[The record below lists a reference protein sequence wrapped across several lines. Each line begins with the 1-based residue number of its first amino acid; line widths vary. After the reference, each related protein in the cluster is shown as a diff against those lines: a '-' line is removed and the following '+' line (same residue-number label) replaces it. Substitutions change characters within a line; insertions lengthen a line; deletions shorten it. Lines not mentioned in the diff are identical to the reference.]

1 MHRPT
6 ETKGGFV
13 NLASSLA
20 LLFARDLTRL
30 AQEVAAFS
38 DDATVWSTPPGITN
52 PVGNLVLHLEGN
64 LREYVGRTLGGHAY
78 VRDRPQ
84 EFALR
89 DLSRAELLRRI
100 EALKPLICS
109 TVADLSAEQLESEY
123 PVLVLEKPMT
133 VQQFVIHLYGHLS
146 WHLGQID
153 STRRVLT
160 GSGAIPLL
168 GL

>member
-1 MHRPT
+1 
-6 ETKGGFV
+6 V
-13 NLASSLA
+13 NLATSLA

-30 AQEVAAFS
+30 AQEIEAFP
-38 DDATVWSTPPGITN
+38 DDATLWRTPPGVTN
-52 PVGNLVLHLEGN
+52 PAGTLVLHLEGN
-64 LREYVGRTLGGHAY
+64 LREYVGRILGGHPY
-78 VRDRPQ
+78 ERDRPK

-89 DLSRAELLRRI
+89 DVSREELLARI
-100 EALKPLICS
+100 AALKELICP
-109 TVADLSAEQLESEY
+109 TISALTSEQLENEY
-123 PVLVLEKPMT
+123 PFVVLEKPMT

-160 GSGAIPLL
+160 GEGAIPLQ